1 MKWWFK
7 QKLYIQIFVMI
18 TLGIIAGLIFGEN
31 ISVIEPIGDIF
42 LRSLMVLVVPLT
54 IFTIIAGIT
63 KLNDSMSVGRIG
75 LRISLFYFLTSM
87 FAVGIGVLVA
97 FLMRPGQN
105 AEGMLAIETEDVE
118 PETLNLIN
126 QLVSWVPENAVEAM
140 ANQNMLQIIIL
151 SIALGLGLLAL
162 GEKGKTLKK
171 IFNEGSDLM
180 LKITEYVM
188 YLAPYGIFALIAT
201 TVGTLGTDMLMA
213 TLQFI
218 YTQYLGLAIL
228 LIVVYPLLLKFLAK
242 QNIITFYKKASPA
255 LLIAAS
261 TSSSAATIPA
271 SMKVCKENFGIP
283 EKVYGF
289 TIPLGSTVNMDGG
302 AVAWGVLAVFASY
315 LYGME
320 ITFASVLTFVF
331 LGTALSIGT
340 AGVRGAP
347 IITSTILLSTLGLP
361 LELVPILAAIW
372 PLIDIG
378 NTTTNITGDL
388 VGTTYVASSENEIGK
403 FSE

>member
-31 ISVIEPIGDIF
+31 ISVIEPIGYIF

-201 TVGTLGTDMLMA
+201 TVGTLG
-213 TLQFI
+213 
-218 YTQYLGLAIL
+218 
-228 LIVVYPLLLKFLAK
+228 
-242 QNIITFYKKASPA
+242 
-255 LLIAAS
+255 
-261 TSSSAATIPA
+261 
-271 SMKVCKENFGIP
+271 
-283 EKVYGF
+283 
-289 TIPLGSTVNMDGG
+289 
-302 AVAWGVLAVFASY
+302 
-315 LYGME
+315 
-320 ITFASVLTFVF
+320 
-331 LGTALSIGT
+331 
-340 AGVRGAP
+340 
-347 IITSTILLSTLGLP
+347 
-361 LELVPILAAIW
+361 
-372 PLIDIG
+372 
-378 NTTTNITGDL
+378 
-388 VGTTYVASSENEIGK
+388 
-403 FSE
+403 